1 MNQLTLDVGTQFVTG
16 SFVEDAIELALH
28 EGLVLE
34 SNVGGDVFGAAL
46 DVSGDVADGRTDAAE
61 NAAVVFG
68 PRSGPWLSFKRA
80 LTRGSGLWS
89 DVIFRYGALVALWW
103 RWVRLGARWRGSPP
117 VALRRWRRPPLQ
129 QWSPPWRGWRNRVAS
144 LLWGS
149 RNPRILRSP
158 LGELGRDLALT
169 LFQAFFFF
177 LLWLLLL
184 LPVLAE
190 ILRDCAGRVNDQ
202 RGLLGLGPGVGG
214 PDRWGRSFA
223 FLLNLFVVL
232 FLVVVTLR
240 LPGLDLLVL
249 VDEVA
254 GGVGAVVSAHPLLD
268 DVDSVAG
275 LVNLLVEEGLVWL
288 G

>member
-1 MNQLTLDVGTQFVTG
+1 M
-16 SFVEDAIELALH
+16 
-28 EGLVLE
+28 
-34 SNVGGDVFGAAL
+34 
-46 DVSGDVADGRTDAAE
+46 
-61 NAAVVFG
+61 
-68 PRSGPWLSFKRA
+68 
-80 LTRGSGLWS
+80 
-89 DVIFRYGALVALWW
+89 
-103 RWVRLGARWRGSPP
+103 
-117 VALRRWRRPPLQ
+117 
-129 QWSPPWRGWRNRVAS
+129 
-144 LLWGS
+144 
-149 RNPRILRSP
+149 
-158 LGELGRDLALT
+158 GELGRDLALT

-177 LLWLLLL
+177 LLRLLLL

-202 RGLLGLGPGVGG
+202 WGLLGLGPGVGG